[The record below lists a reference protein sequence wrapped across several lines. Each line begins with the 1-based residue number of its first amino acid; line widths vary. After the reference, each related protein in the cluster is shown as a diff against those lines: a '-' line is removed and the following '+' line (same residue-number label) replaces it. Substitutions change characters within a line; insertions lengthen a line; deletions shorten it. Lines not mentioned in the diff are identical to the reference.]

1 MPIVANRK
9 TGKILHMPDYTQE
22 QRDRA
27 WEAVVT
33 SWAKTHQ
40 AELRRLAVESEAA
53 AHADGGDQ

>member
-27 WEAVVT
+27 WEAVVK

-40 AELRRLAVESEAA
+40 AELRRLAAEADSA
-53 AHADGGDQ
+53 VHADGGDQ

>member
-33 SWAKTHQ
+33 NWAKSHQ
-40 AELRRLAVESEAA
+40 EELRRLAEEAKRNEST
-53 AHADGGDQ
+53 

>member
-33 SWAKTHQ
+33 SWAKNHQ
-40 AELRRLAVESEAA
+40 ADLRRLAAEADA
-53 AHADGGDQ
+53 AVHADGGDQ

>member
-1 MPIVANRK
+1 MPIVASRK

-40 AELRRLAVESEAA
+40 EELRRLGEEAKRNEST
-53 AHADGGDQ
+53 